1 MSGTPDHAGLLK
13 KLGGGVMKQQ
23 QDRYFELHGRYL
35 YYYKKKPMTAGE
47 KPQGDIDMKDTVIAD
62 DPKNPLSWSISGPA
76 LPKTYQLTAASAGE
90 KAAWVGALKGWKDT
104 GVAKMAVTG
113 EDESAAAAA
122 DGTIIGKKVCLDDFE
137 AIAVVGKGSF
147 GKVKKVRKRDTG
159 EIFALKAMQ
168 KEVIMRENLTEHT
181 KAEKNLLSR
190 INHPFIVKLH
200 YAFQD
205 ATKLYLVLDFLSG
218 GEVFYHLSQVG
229 NFTEHRSKFYTAQI
243 ATALGHI
250 HDLKIIYRDLKPENC
265 VLDKDGNCCITDFGL
280 AKPNVQG
287 QSAQTFCGTPEYLAP
302 EFLTG
307 GGHGK
312 AVDWWSLGILLYEM
326 MYGLP
331 PFYNEN
337 VNEMY
342 ELILKKPLSFDEE
355 PATGQVSQAAQD
367 MCRVLLDR
375 DPDKRLQTA
384 EAFMKHPCYDGWDF
398 GKMLRREMEPPFRPD
413 PDKLN
418 FDDEFTGQEARNS
431 VAEAQGEGGQDFAN
445 FTFDGRGE
453 NALQK

>member
-1 MSGTPDHAGLLK
+1 MATKSPDYAGMLK
-13 KLGGGVMKQQ
+13 KLGGGMVSQK
-23 QDRYFELHGRYL
+23 QDRYFELRGRYL
-35 YYYKKKPMTAGE
+35 YYYKKKPASATDREEAGS
-47 KPQGDIDMKDTVIAD
+47 IDMQDTVISD
-62 DPKNPLSWSISGPA
+62 DPKNACGFNISGPK
-76 LPKTYQLTAASAGE
+76 LPKTYQLFASSDSE
-90 KAAWVGALKGWKDT
+90 KAGWVAALKGWKDD
-104 GVAKMAVTG
+104 GAKREG
-113 EDESAAAAA
+113 GGDEGP
-122 DGTIIGKKVCLDDFE
+122 DGTIIGKKVGLEDFE

-147 GKVKKVRKRDTG
+147 GKVKKVRHKESG

-168 KEVIMRENLTEHT
+168 KDVIMRENLTEHT
-181 KAEKNLLSR
+181 KAEKNLLSK

-250 HDLKIIYRDLKPENC
+250 HELKIIYRDLKPENC

-331 PFYNEN
+331 PFYSEN

-355 PATGQVSQAAQD
+355 PATGPVSSEAQEL
-367 MCRVLLDR
+367 CKVLLDR
-375 DPDKRLQTA
+375 DPEKRMQNVDK
-384 EAFMKHPCYDGWDF
+384 FMSHPCYADWDF
-398 GKMLRREMEPPFRPD
+398 AKMLRREMEVPFLPD

-418 FDDEFTGQEARNS
+418 FDEEFTGQEARNS
-431 VAEAQGEGGQDFAN
+431 IADAGEGGGDVANFAN
-445 FTFDGRGE
+445 FTYDGRGDS
-453 NALQK
+453 ALK